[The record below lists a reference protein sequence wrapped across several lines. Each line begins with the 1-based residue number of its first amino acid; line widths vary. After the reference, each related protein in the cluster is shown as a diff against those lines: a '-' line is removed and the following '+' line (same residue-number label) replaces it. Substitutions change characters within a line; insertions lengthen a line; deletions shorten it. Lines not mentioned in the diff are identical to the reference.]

1 MNFKPLAQQ
10 VKDNF
15 DRMST
20 KPLYRTN
27 VGLDEIKD
35 VYLSAFPAGTNPV
48 YITNTQHDCTCCKS
62 FIRNVG
68 GLVNIVDGQIITIW
82 DNITTGDEYEQVAQ
96 SMRDYVLS
104 KPITAVFYASE
115 KKYGQYQTTQTL
127 PDGSTINWNHFN
139 CEIPNHLFKGDSV
152 NELAGQHTTS
162 ASMLSEALTKFS
174 ESSVNLVIDLISEG
188 QLYRGEE
195 HLSTLTK
202 FRELLY
208 HFNNIYSADAKL
220 FGLEHFNNSSARF
233 KNTVIGTLVEDI
245 AKGTDLESAV
255 KSFEAKVAPANYKR
269 SKSLITQG
277 MIDSAMKTINELG
290 IEPAL
295 DRRHATIH
303 DININDV
310 LWADRTAAVKMQG
323 VAALL
328 STSVVKKKPAIDNVV
343 EVSIDKFLT
352 DLLPTAESMEVLV
365 ENKHQSNF
373 MNILAPVNPSANI
386 MQWDNN
392 FTWSYNGNLTDSD
405 LTQRVNAAGGR
416 TDGAFRFTHS
426 WNELERNQ
434 SLMDLHVFMPGCTV
448 PVSGGGPSVN
458 GRRVGWNNRNDHASG
473 GVQDVDYTTDAPKG
487 YIPVENITFPDISR
501 MPEGIYT
508 CKIHNW
514 KFRSTGGKGRAEI
527 AFGGEKF
534 EYVYP
539 ATRNEEWVT
548 IAEVT
553 LKDGTFTID
562 HKIPHSESSKSIYNL
577 NTNQFAKVNSIMLSP
592 NHWHNT
598 VPKGNKHFMFILD
611 DCQTKDTVR
620 GFYNEFLS
628 NDLNQ
633 HRKVFEVLASKM
645 QVQPNAEQLAG
656 LGFSSTVRN
665 DLVIKLTDS
674 SSVRMYKIKF

>member
-1 MNFKPLAQQ
+1 MNFKPFAQQ

-15 DRMST
+15 DSMST

-35 VYLSAFPAGTNPV
+35 IYLASFPVGTNPV

-68 GLVNIVDGQIITIW
+68 GLVNIVNGQIITIW
-82 DNITTGDEYEQVAQ
+82 DNITTGDAYEQVAQ
-96 SMRDYVLS
+96 IMRDYVLS
-104 KPITAVFYASE
+104 KPITSVFYASE

-152 NELAGQHTTS
+152 GELAGQHTTS
-162 ASMLSEALTKFS
+162 ASMLTESLSKFTTDAIVTVS
-174 ESSVNLVIDLISEG
+174 NLISDNL
-188 QLYRGEE
+188 LYRGEE
-195 HLSTLTK
+195 HKSAVDNFAKLWNA
-202 FRELLY
+202 FQQY
-208 HFNNIYSADAKL
+208 PADAKL
-220 FGLEHFNNSSARF
+220 FGLENFSNSSARF

-245 AKGTDLESAV
+245 SNGIDIEAAV
-255 KSFEAKVAPANYKR
+255 KSFESKVAPANYKR

-295 DRRHATIH
+295 ERRHATIH
-303 DININDV
+303 DMNINDV
-310 LWADRTAAVKMQG
+310 LWADRSASVKMQG

-328 STSVVKKKPAIDNVV
+328 STSVAKKKPATDNVI
-343 EVSIDKFLT
+343 EVSIDTFLT
-352 DLLPTAESMEVLV
+352 DLLPTAESIEALI

-373 MNILAPVNPSANI
+373 MNILAPVNPSASI
-386 MQWDNN
+386 MKWNNN
-392 FTWSYNGNLTDSD
+392 FTWSYNGNLADSD
-405 LTQRVNAAGGR
+405 LTRRVEAAGGR
-416 TDGAFRFTHS
+416 IDGAFRFTHS
-426 WNELERNQ
+426 WNELERNE
-434 SLMDLHVFMPGCTV
+434 SLMDLHVLMPGCTV
-448 PVSGGGPSVN
+448 PVSGGGPNVN
-458 GRRVGWNNRNDHASG
+458 GRRVGWNHRQDPASG
-473 GVQDVDYTTDAPKG
+473 GVQDVDYTTAAPAG

-501 MPEGIYT
+501 MPEGVYT

-527 AFGGEKF
+527 AFAGEKF

-539 ATRNEEWVT
+539 ATKNNEWIT

-553 LKDGTFTID
+553 LKNGVFTID
-562 HKIPHSESSKSIYNL
+562 HKLPHEQSSKSIYNIS
-577 NTNQFAKVNSIMLSP
+577 TNQFTKVNSIMLSP
-592 NHWHNT
+592 NHWCST
-598 VPKGNKHFMFILD
+598 VPTGNKHFMFILD
-611 DCQTKDTVR
+611 GCQTKDTVR

-628 NDLNQ
+628 NDLTP

-645 QVQPNAEQLAG
+645 QVQPDTEQLAG
-656 LGFSSTVRN
+656 IAFSSTVPN
-665 DLVIKLTDS
+665 DLVVKLTNS
-674 SSVRMYKIKF
+674 SSTRMYKIKF

>member
-1 MNFKPLAQQ
+1 MNFKSFAQQ

-15 DRMST
+15 DNMST

-27 VGLDEIKD
+27 IGLDEIKD

-96 SMRDYVLS
+96 TMRDYVLS
-104 KPITAVFYASE
+104 KPITSVFYASE

-352 DLLPTAESMEVLV
+352 DLLPTAESIEALI

-373 MNILAPVNPSANI
+373 MNIIAPAEQSTNI
-386 MQWDNN
+386 LKWDNN
-392 FTWSYNGNLTDSD
+392 FTWSYNGNLADSD
-405 LTQRVNAAGGR
+405 LTRRVEAAGGR
-416 TDGAFRFTHS
+416 IDGVFRFTHS

-448 PVSGGGPSVN
+448 PVSGGGPDVS
-458 GRRVGWNNRNDHASG
+458 GRRVGWNSRQDHASG
-473 GVQDVDYTTDAPKG
+473 GVQDVDYTTDAPAG

-501 MPEGIYT
+501 MPEGVYT

-514 KFRSTGGKGRAEI
+514 QFRSTGGKGRAEI
-527 AFGGEKF
+527 AFAGEKF

-539 ATRNEEWVT
+539 ATKHHEWIT

-553 LKDGTFTID
+553 LKNGVFTID
-562 HKIPHSESSKSIYNL
+562 HKLPPEQSSKSIYNIS
-577 NTNQFAKVNSIMLSP
+577 TNQFTKVNSIMLSP
-592 NHWHNT
+592 NHWCST
-598 VPKGNKHFMFILD
+598 VPTGNKHFMFILD
-611 DCQTKDTVR
+611 GCQTKDTVR

-628 NDLNQ
+628 NDLTP

-645 QVQPNAEQLAG
+645 QVQPDTEQLAG
-656 LGFSSTVRN
+656 IGFSSTAPN
-665 DLVIKLTDS
+665 DLVVKLTDS
-674 SSVRMYKIKF
+674 SSTRMYKIKF

>member
-1 MNFKPLAQQ
+1 MNFKPFAQQ

-15 DRMST
+15 DSMST

-27 VGLDEIKD
+27 IELDEIKD
-35 VYLSAFPAGTNPV
+35 VYLSAFPAGTNPI

-82 DNITTGDEYEQVAQ
+82 DNITTGDEYEQVATT
-96 SMRDYVLS
+96 MRDYVLS
-104 KPITAVFYASE
+104 KPITSVFYASE

-152 NELAGQHTTS
+152 GELAGQHTTS

-245 AKGTDLESAV
+245 SNGVDIEAAV
-255 KSFEAKVAPANYKR
+255 KSFESKVAPANYKR

-352 DLLPTAESMEVLV
+352 DLLPTAESIEALI

-373 MNILAPVNPSANI
+373 MNIIAPAEQSTNI
-386 MQWDNN
+386 LKWDNN
-392 FTWSYNGNLTDSD
+392 FTWSYNGNLADSD
-405 LTQRVNAAGGR
+405 LTRRVEAAGGR
-416 TDGAFRFTHS
+416 IDGVFRFTHS

-448 PVSGGGPSVN
+448 PTSGGGPDVS
-458 GRRVGWNNRNDHASG
+458 GRRVGWNRRQDHASG
-473 GVQDVDYTTDAPKG
+473 GVQDVDYTDAAPAG
-487 YIPVENITFPDISR
+487 YIPVENITFPDISI
-501 MPEGIYT
+501 MPEGVYT

-514 KFRSTGGKGRAEI
+514 QFRSTGGKGRAEI
-527 AFGGEKF
+527 AFAGEKF

-539 ATRNEEWVT
+539 ATRNHEWIT

-553 LKDGTFTID
+553 LKNGVFTID
-562 HKIPHSESSKSIYNL
+562 HKLPPEQSSKSIYNIS
-577 NTNQFAKVNSIMLSP
+577 TNQFTKVNSIMLSP
-592 NHWHNT
+592 NHWCST
-598 VPKGNKHFMFILD
+598 VPTGNKHFMFILD
-611 DCQTKDTVR
+611 GCQTKDTVR

-628 NDLNQ
+628 NDLTP

-645 QVQPNAEQLAG
+645 QVQPDTEQLAG
-656 LGFSSTVRN
+656 IGFSSTAPN
-665 DLVIKLTDS
+665 DLVVKLTDS
-674 SSVRMYKIKF
+674 SSTRMYKIKF

>member
-1 MNFKPLAQQ
+1 MNFKQFAEQI
-10 VKDNF
+10 KANF
-15 DRMST
+15 DSMST

-27 VGLDEIKD
+27 VELDEIKE
-35 VYLSAFPAGTNPV
+35 VYLASFPVGTNPV

-68 GLVNIVDGQIITIW
+68 GLVCIVNGQIITIW
-82 DNITTGDEYEQVAQ
+82 DNITTGDAYEQVAQ
-96 SMRDYVLS
+96 TMRDYVLS
-104 KPITAVFYASE
+104 KPITSVFYASE

-152 NELAGQHTTS
+152 GELAGQHTTS
-162 ASMLSEALTKFS
+162 ASMLTDALSMFTS
-174 ESSVNLVIDLISEG
+174 DAIGTVSNLISDNL
-188 QLYRGEE
+188 LYRGEE
-195 HLSTLTK
+195 HKSAVDNFAKLWNAFK
-202 FRELLY
+202 DY
-208 HFNNIYSADAKL
+208 PADAKL
-220 FGLEHFNNSSARF
+220 FGLENFSNPSARF

-245 AKGTDLESAV
+245 SKGTDIEVAV
-255 KSFEAKVAPANYKR
+255 KSFESKVAPANYKR

-295 DRRHATIH
+295 ERRHATIH
-303 DININDV
+303 DMNINDV
-310 LWADRTAAVKMQG
+310 LWADRSASVKMQG

-328 STSVVKKKPAIDNVV
+328 STSVAKKKPATDNIT

-392 FTWSYNGNLTDSD
+392 FTWSYNGNVTDSMKE
-405 LTQRVNAAGGR
+405 LVKSFGGKVE
-416 TDGAFRFTHS
+416 GNMRFS
-426 WNELERNQ
+426 IMWNESNDNPD
-434 SLMDLHVFMPGCTV
+434 DLDAHCHTP
-448 PVSGGGPSVN
+448 SGEVYFGNSE
-458 GRRVGWNNRNDHASG
+458 VGNMHL
-473 GVQDVDYTTDAPKG
+473 DVDITSPGTKVA
-487 YIPVENITFPDISR
+487 VENI
-501 MPEGIYT
+501 
-508 CKIHNW
+508 IHNMNSIRPGTYSFFVRNFSARGATSGF
-514 KFRSTGGKGRAEI
+514 KAELEI
-527 AFGGEKF
+527 EGQVY
-534 EYVYP
+534 EYSYP
-539 ATRNEEWVT
+539 KPLFSKQDVSVVT
-548 IAEVT
+548 VNVAM
-553 LKDGTFTID
+553 DGTVSID
-562 HKIPHSESSKSIYNL
+562 HKLENSQSSKSIYNL

-611 DCQTKDTVR
+611 DCQTKETVR

-628 NDLNQ
+628 NDLTP

-645 QVQPNAEQLAG
+645 QVQPDTEQLAG
-656 LGFSSTVRN
+656 LGFSSTVPN
-665 DLVIKLTDS
+665 DLVVKLTDS
-674 SSVRMYKIKF
+674 SSTRMYKIKF

>member
-1 MNFKPLAQQ
+1 MNFKLFAQQ

-27 VGLDEIKD
+27 IGLDEIKD

-82 DNITTGDEYEQVAQ
+82 DNITTGDAYEQVATT
-96 SMRDYVLS
+96 MRDYVLS
-104 KPITAVFYASE
+104 KPITSVFYASE

-152 NELAGQHTTS
+152 GELAGQHTTS
-162 ASMLSEALTKFS
+162 ASMLSEAVTKFS

-352 DLLPTAESMEVLV
+352 DLLPTAESMEVLI
-365 ENKHQSNF
+365 ENRHQSNF
-373 MNILAPVNPSANI
+373 MNILAPVNPSASI
-386 MQWDNN
+386 MKWNNN
-392 FTWSYNGNLTDSD
+392 FTWSYNGNLADSD
-405 LTQRVNAAGGR
+405 LTRRVEAAGGR
-416 TDGAFRFTHS
+416 IDGAFRFTHS
-426 WNELERNQ
+426 WNELESNQ

-448 PVSGGGPSVN
+448 PVSGGGPNVN
-458 GRRVGWNNRNDHASG
+458 GRRVGWNRRQDPASG
-473 GVQDVDYTTDAPKG
+473 GVQDVDYTTAAPAG

-501 MPEGIYT
+501 MPEGVYT

-514 KFRSTGGKGRAEI
+514 QFRSTGGKGRAEI
-527 AFGGEKF
+527 AFAGEKF

-539 ATRNEEWVT
+539 ATKNHEWIT

-553 LKDGTFTID
+553 LKNGVFTID
-562 HKIPHSESSKSIYNL
+562 HKLPHEQSSKSIYNIS
-577 NTNQFAKVNSIMLSP
+577 TNQFTKVNSIMLSP
-592 NHWHNT
+592 NHWCST
-598 VPKGNKHFMFILD
+598 VPTGNKHFMFILD
-611 DCQTKDTVR
+611 GCQTKDTVR

-628 NDLNQ
+628 NDLTP

-645 QVQPNAEQLAG
+645 QVQPDTEQLAG
-656 LGFSSTVRN
+656 IGFSSTVPN
-665 DLVIKLTDS
+665 DLVVKLTDS
-674 SSVRMYKIKF
+674 SSTRMYKIKF